1 MGPAVSRNLKRRF
14 AQALDVPPSV
24 VLDQAEI
31 HILGDGEVQISNHKG
46 LVQYTT
52 AMVKLRSVEGFIE
65 VSGSEL
71 EIAAFSAQEIKI
83 RGRIR
88 QVVLR

>member
-14 AQALDVPPSV
+14 AQALDVPQCGSDRRDP
-24 VLDQAEI
+24 
-31 HILGDGEVQISNHKG
+31 HPRDGEVQISNHKG

-83 RGRIR
+83 RGESARWC
-88 QVVLR
+88 